1 MNKIFYCRVGWMRS
15 YCGAVDEKPVNG
27 GSYNKDQAGIKM
39 QQYLNNR
46 KMIFQKMQGKK
57 EIKLIIYM
65 QRRWCCWMLMIEN
78 ILSKVWDNQIYG
90 MEMKMKIRKL
100 RK

>member
-1 MNKIFYCRVGWMRS
+1 
-15 YCGAVDEKPVNG
+15 
-27 GSYNKDQAGIKM
+27 
-39 QQYLNNR
+39 
-46 KMIFQKMQGKK
+46 MQGKK
-57 EIKLIIYM
+57 EIKLIIYIIYM